1 MNRRNFLAVSVA
13 ATASGAVTSGVLAE
27 TAHPLTNARVPS
39 PSLGKLI
46 TSTTQAHSAALIPA
60 SHLSLSDAH
69 QSEKLTNP
77 RLTIKPMPDI
87 SDRVHTGAGFD
98 IEVLYPHARQ
108 SAILYS
114 AHNCTGDSSRV
125 GAYPAGVSIDA
136 PVDHRG
142 QLTLAITQRAQSKSQ
157 TKRIKLNATHA
168 DTFVLAIPTAP
179 TGAHAAWRLTRVETN
194 ELGQPTTLTNA
205 LPSTSARCAYLSIA
219 ITEHTLNQGENHA
232 S

>member
-27 TAHPLTNARVPS
+27 SSHPLTNARVPS
-39 PSLGKLI
+39 PSLGKLVP
-46 TSTTQAHSAALIPA
+46 STTQAHAADLIPT
-60 SHLSLSDAH
+60 SQLSLSDAH
-69 QSEKLTNP
+69 QSDILVNP

-87 SDRVHTGAGFD
+87 SDRVHSDASFD

-114 AHNCTGDSSRV
+114 AHNCKADTTSI

-136 PVDHRG
+136 PVDQRG
-142 QLTLAITQRAQSKSQ
+142 QVTLTITQRAHAKSQ

-168 DTFVLAIPTAP
+168 GTFVLAIPTAP